1 MCPIVENP
9 ILNLH
14 ESSTNVL
21 EPAYKMCYKCLSKKP
36 LSFKIAFFKFQLNF
50 YYALS
55 STVFPNILK
64 KETRN
69 FKVDT
74 KCGLERFYSE
84 VVKKKVWGRKSI
96 NHGAIILLW
105 KSWQMLQKSVETWWK
120 KTEGKK
126 TKSFS
131 QCNEDKS
138 RWMKLKKLWY
148 RSMIFYSM

>member
-1 MCPIVENP
+1 
-9 ILNLH
+9 
-14 ESSTNVL
+14 
-21 EPAYKMCYKCLSKKP
+21 MCYKCLSKKP

-55 STVFPNILK
+55 STVFPNIHF
-64 KETRN
+64 KEGRRN

-84 VVKKKVWGRKSI
+84 VVKKKVWGRKTI

-105 KSWQMLQKSVETWWK
+105 KSWQMLQKSLETRRK
-120 KTEGKK
+120 KAEGKK
-126 TKSFS
+126 STAFS

-148 RSMIFYSM
+148 RSMIFYSL